1 MPVGS
6 PSAVLTLGLGS
17 WGSVNE
23 LITLGYGIG
32 AAVVL
37 SSGVPT
43 LREGLGYLPGLRAG
57 KVLTPG
63 LAEGLGYVPGMSQG
77 YRQ

>member
-1 MPVGS
+1 MGS

-23 LITLGYGIG
+23 VITLGYGSG

-37 SSGVPT
+37 SPTPYYAEALGIAGPGPVATGFSG
-43 LREGLGYLPGLRAG
+43 PGPVATG
-57 KVLTPG
+57 TKV
-63 LAEGLGYVPGMSQG
+63 
-77 YRQ
+77 